1 MCKAFSCVIGR
12 DKTVTWR
19 FGTDSHED
27 LIRIA
32 GYKDDTLDPEKIEF
46 CRIEISPKN
55 RSYLEPD
62 EWVFKIDMDVTPAW
76 WTLAHKRACER
87 EHKKWIKELDKVLV
101 RKPIVHPFQ
110 ITPPEKITDEHIQ
123 LVREW
128 DSVRASVGDPVV
140 DSVWDSAWDSVW
152 ASVMDLVR
160 ASVRDSVWDSVVDSV
175 WDSVRAS
182 VRDSVGA
189 SVWDSVRASVRDS
202 VWASVRDS
210 VRASVWDSVRDS
222 VRASVVDSVWASV
235 WDSVWDSVWAYIGT
249 FFLLKRS
256 AWKYT
261 GKINCE
267 GYPFQPAVTLWE
279 LGLVP
284 SFDGRTWRLHGGPDG
299 RVLWEGAL

>member
-27 LIRIA
+27 LIKIA
-32 GYKDDTLDPEKIEF
+32 GYTDDTIDPDKIEF

-55 RSYLEPD
+55 GSYLEPD

-101 RKPIVHPFQ
+101 RKPIVQPFH

-128 DSVRASVGDPVV
+128 ASVGD
-140 DSVWDSAWDSVW
+140 SVRDSVW
-152 ASVMDLVR
+152 ASVGDSVG
-160 ASVRDSVWDSVVDSV
+160 ASVRDSVW
-175 WDSVRAS
+175 AS
-182 VRDSVGA
+182 VG
-189 SVWDSVRASVRDS
+189 ASVRDS

-210 VRASVWDSVRDS
+210 VWASVGASVWDSVWG
-222 VRASVVDSVWASV
+222 SVWG
-235 WDSVWDSVWAYIGT
+235 SVWDSVWAYIGT
-249 FFLLKRS
+249 FFNLPRS
-256 AWKYT
+256 AWMYT
-261 GKINCE
+261 DTIQCE
-267 GYPFQPAVTLWE
+267 GYPFQPADILWE
-279 LGLVP
+279 RGLVA
-284 SFDGRTWRLHGGPDG
+284 SFDGKLWRLHGGPDG
-299 RVLWEGAL
+299 RVLWEGMV

>member
-55 RSYLEPD
+55 GSYLDPD
-62 EWVFKIDMDVTPAW
+62 EWVYKIDMDVTPAW

-87 EHKKWIKELDKVLV
+87 EHKKWKEQLDKVLV
-101 RKPIVHPFQ
+101 RKPIVNPFD

-128 DSVRASVGDPVV
+128 ASVG
-140 DSVWDSAWDSVW
+140 
-152 ASVMDLVR
+152 DLVR
-160 ASVRDSVWDSVVDSV
+160 ASVWDL
-175 WDSVRAS
+175 
-182 VRDSVGA
+182 VG
-189 SVWDSVRASVRDS
+189 DL

-210 VRASVWDSVRDS
+210 VGVSVWAS
-222 VRASVVDSVWASV
+222 VRASVWASV
-235 WDSVWDSVWAYIGT
+235 GDLAWDSVGAYAGT
-249 FFLLKRS
+249 FFNIPRS
-256 AWKYT
+256 DWRYT
-261 GKINCE
+261 ENIPGE

-279 LGLVP
+279 MGLVA
-284 SFDGRTWRLHGGPDG
+284 SFDGRKWRLHGGPDG
-299 RVLWEGAL
+299 RVLWEWVISHVQSV

>member
-27 LIRIA
+27 LIKIA

-55 RSYLEPD
+55 GSYLEPD

-76 WTLAHKRACER
+76 WTLAHKRVCER

-101 RKPIVHPFQ
+101 RKPIIHPFQ
-110 ITPPEKITDEHIQ
+110 ITPPEKITEEHTQ

-128 DSVRASVGDPVV
+128 DSVWASVRASVGASVWASVGDSVW

-152 ASVMDLVR
+152 ASVW
-160 ASVRDSVWDSVVDSV
+160 A
-175 WDSVRAS
+175 
-182 VRDSVGA
+182 SVGA
-189 SVWDSVRASVRDS
+189 SVWDSV
-202 VWASVRDS
+202 WAS
-210 VRASVWDSVRDS
+210 A
-222 VRASVVDSVWASV
+222 
-235 WDSVWDSVWAYIGT
+235 WAYAGT
-249 FFLLKRS
+249 FFNIPRS
-256 AWKYT
+256 GWTYT
-261 GKINCE
+261 KNIPE
-267 GYPFQPAVTLWE
+267 GYPFQPDVTLWE
-279 LGLVP
+279 MGLVA
-284 SFDGRTWRLHGGPDG
+284 SFDGKTWRLHGGPHG

>member
-152 ASVMDLVR
+152 ASVVDLVR

-182 VRDSVGA
+182 VR
-189 SVWDSVRASVRDS
+189 
-202 VWASVRDS
+202 
-210 VRASVWDSVRDS
+210 
-222 VRASVVDSVWASV
+222 
-235 WDSVWDSVWAYIGT
+235 DSVWDSVWAYIGT

>member
-27 LIRIA
+27 LIEIA
-32 GYKDDTLDPEKIEF
+32 GYKDDTIDPEKIEF

-55 RSYLEPD
+55 GSYLEPD

-87 EHKKWIKELDKVLV
+87 EHKKWKEQLDKVLV

-128 DSVRASVGDPVV
+128 ASVG
-140 DSVWDSAWDSVW
+140 
-152 ASVMDLVR
+152 
-160 ASVRDSVWDSVVDSV
+160 DSVWDSVVDSV
-175 WDSVRAS
+175 WAS
-182 VRDSVGA
+182 VWASVGA
-189 SVWDSVRASVRDS
+189 SVWA
-202 VWASVRDS
+202 
-210 VRASVWDSVRDS
+210 
-222 VRASVVDSVWASV
+222 
-235 WDSVWDSVWAYIGT
+235 SVWAYAGT
-249 FFLLKRS
+249 FFNIPRS
-256 AWKYT
+256 GWNYT
-261 GKINCE
+261 KNIPGE
-267 GYPFQPAVTLWE
+267 GYLFQPAVTLWE

-299 RVLWEGAL
+299 RVLWEGGI

>member
-27 LIRIA
+27 LIKIA

-55 RSYLEPD
+55 RSYLDPD

-87 EHKKWIKELDKVLV
+87 EHKKWVKELDKVLV

-128 DSVRASVGDPVV
+128 DSVR
-140 DSVWDSAWDSVW
+140 
-152 ASVMDLVR
+152 
-160 ASVRDSVWDSVVDSV
+160 
-175 WDSVRAS
+175 
-182 VRDSVGA
+182 DSVGA
-189 SVWDSVRASVRDS
+189 SVWAS

-210 VRASVWDSVRDS
+210 VR
-222 VRASVVDSVWASV
+222 
-235 WDSVWDSVWAYIGT
+235 DSVWDSVGDSVRAYNGT
-249 FFLLKRS
+249 FFIIPRS
-256 AWKYT
+256 DWKYT
-261 GKINCE
+261 ENIPGE

-284 SFDGRTWRLHGGPDG
+284 SFDGKKWRLHGGPDG
-299 RVLWEGAL
+299 RVLWEGVI

>member
-27 LIRIA
+27 LIEIA
-32 GYKDDTLDPEKIEF
+32 GYKDDTIDPEKIEF

-55 RSYLEPD
+55 RSYLDPD

-87 EHKKWIKELDKVLV
+87 EHKKWVKELDKVLV

-128 DSVRASVGDPVV
+128 A
-140 DSVWDSAWDSVW
+140 
-152 ASVMDLVR
+152 
-160 ASVRDSVWDSVVDSV
+160 
-175 WDSVRAS
+175 
-182 VRDSVGA
+182 
-189 SVWDSVRASVRDS
+189 
-202 VWASVRDS
+202 
-210 VRASVWDSVRDS
+210 
-222 VRASVVDSVWASV
+222 SVWASV
-235 WDSVWDSVWAYIGT
+235 WDSVWDSVGASVWDSVWAYNGT
-249 FFLLKRS
+249 FFIIPRS
-256 AWKYT
+256 EWKYT
-261 GKINCE
+261 ENIPGE
-267 GYPFQPAVTLWE
+267 GYPFQSAVTLWE

-284 SFDGRTWRLHGGPDG
+284 SFDGKKWRLHGGPDG
-299 RVLWEGAL
+299 RVLWEGVIR

>member
-27 LIRIA
+27 LIVIA
-32 GYKDDTLDPEKIEF
+32 GYKDNTLDPDKIEF

-55 RSYLEPD
+55 GSYLEPD
-62 EWVFKIDMDVTPAW
+62 KWVFKIDMDVTPAW

-128 DSVRASVGDPVV
+128 A
-140 DSVWDSAWDSVW
+140 
-152 ASVMDLVR
+152 
-160 ASVRDSVWDSVVDSV
+160 
-175 WDSVRAS
+175 
-182 VRDSVGA
+182 SVGA
-189 SVWDSVRASVRDS
+189 SVVASVWAS

-210 VRASVWDSVRDS
+210 VGDSVWDSVG
-222 VRASVVDSVWASV
+222 DSVWASV
-235 WDSVWDSVWAYIGT
+235 WASVGDSVWASVWASVRYSVGASVGAYIGT

-261 GKINCE
+261 ENIPGE

-284 SFDGRTWRLHGGPDG
+284 SFDGKKWRLHGGPDG
-299 RVLWEGAL
+299 RVLWEGVIR

>member
-55 RSYLEPD
+55 GSYLEPD

-76 WTLAHKRACER
+76 WTLAHKRVCER

-101 RKPIVHPFQ
+101 RKPIIHPFQ

-128 DSVRASVGDPVV
+128 ASVWASVRASVWGSVV
-140 DSVWDSAWDSVW
+140 ASVGESVWDSVWDSAWDSVW
-152 ASVMDLVR
+152 ASVG
-160 ASVRDSVWDSVVDSV
+160 A
-175 WDSVRAS
+175 
-182 VRDSVGA
+182 SVGA
-189 SVWDSVRASVRDS
+189 SAW
-202 VWASVRDS
+202 
-210 VRASVWDSVRDS
+210 
-222 VRASVVDSVWASV
+222 DSVWASV
-235 WDSVWDSVWAYIGT
+235 WAYAGT
-249 FFLLKRS
+249 FFNIPRS
-256 AWKYT
+256 GWTYT
-261 GKINCE
+261 KNIPE
-267 GYPFQPAVTLWE
+267 GYPFQPAVALWE

-284 SFDGRTWRLHGGPDG
+284 SFDGKTWRLHGGPDG
-299 RVLWEGAL
+299 RVLWEEVI

>member
-55 RSYLEPD
+55 GSYLEPD
-62 EWVFKIDMDVTPAW
+62 KWVFKIDMDVTPTW

-101 RKPIVHPFQ
+101 RKPIVRPFQ

-128 DSVRASVGDPVV
+128 
-140 DSVWDSAWDSVW
+140 
-152 ASVMDLVR
+152 
-160 ASVRDSVWDSVVDSV
+160 ASVRDSVWDSVRGSVVDSVVDSV
-175 WDSVRAS
+175 WDSVGDSVWDSVWYSVWDSVWYSVWYSVGAS
-182 VRDSVGA
+182 VWYSVWDSVGA
-189 SVWDSVRASVRDS
+189 SVR
-202 VWASVRDS
+202 
-210 VRASVWDSVRDS
+210 
-222 VRASVVDSVWASV
+222 
-235 WDSVWDSVWAYIGT
+235 DSVWAYIGT
-249 FFLLKRS
+249 FFLLPRS

-261 GKINCE
+261 DRIKCD

-279 LGLVP
+279 MGLVA
-284 SFDGRTWRLHGGPDG
+284 SFDGNKWRLHGGPDG
-299 RVLWEGAL
+299 RVLWEGVI

>member
-27 LIRIA
+27 LIKIA

-46 CRIEISPKN
+46 CRVEISPKN

-62 EWVFKIDMDVTPAW
+62 EWVCKIDMDVTPTW
-76 WTLAHKRACER
+76 WTLDHKRACER

-101 RKPIVHPFQ
+101 RKPIVNPFQ

-128 DSVRASVGDPVV
+128 ASVG
-140 DSVWDSAWDSVW
+140 A
-152 ASVMDLVR
+152 
-160 ASVRDSVWDSVVDSV
+160 
-175 WDSVRAS
+175 
-182 VRDSVGA
+182 SVGA
-189 SVWDSVRASVRDS
+189 SVWDSV
-202 VWASVRDS
+202 WASVGAS
-210 VRASVWDSVRDS
+210 VGDSVWDSVGDS
-222 VRASVVDSVWASV
+222 VGDSVVDSFGASVWASV
-235 WDSVWDSVWAYIGT
+235 WDSVWAYNGT
-249 FFLLKRS
+249 FFIIPRS
-256 AWKYT
+256 DWKYT
-261 GKINCE
+261 ENIPGE

-279 LGLVP
+279 MGLVP

-299 RVLWEGAL
+299 RVLWEGVI